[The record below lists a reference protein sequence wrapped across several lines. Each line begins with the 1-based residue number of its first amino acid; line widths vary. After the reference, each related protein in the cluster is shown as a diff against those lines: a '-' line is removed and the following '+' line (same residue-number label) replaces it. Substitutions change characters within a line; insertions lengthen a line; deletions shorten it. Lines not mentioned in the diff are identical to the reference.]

1 MEKASNS
8 LKFLGILRLTGIFSI
23 IALLVMT
30 IDWSDSLDWLIPKS
44 IGGII
49 AVLSVLCLV
58 YYQIKKGLNEFR
70 EIKGFENNKL
80 QNFSVVYS
88 IIILVLFLGNLYIS
102 ESKFELNAHN
112 LIMGLIALFIIFFA
126 IVDVIELWKGNR
138 N

>member
-1 MEKASNS
+1 MKKTSHS
-8 LKFLGILRLTGIFSI
+8 LKILGFIRLLGIFSI
-23 IALLVMT
+23 ITLLTMT
-30 IDWSDSLDWLIPKS
+30 IDWSNSLNKLISGS

-49 AVLSVLCLV
+49 AVISVLCLI

-88 IIILVLFLGNLYIS
+88 IIILVLFFGNLYIS
-102 ESKFELNAHN
+102 ESNLELNAHN
-112 LIMGLIALFIIFFA
+112 LISGLIALFIIFFA
-126 IVDVIELWKGNR
+126 IVDVVELWKGNR